1 MPTFFDK
8 TRCVAATVSAFL
20 LLCATSSTPA
30 FAQSVTDSLGLD
42 DAELKGN
49 YGPRHFLGVSVT
61 HSRRS
66 NFDDIDEDDNETTPG
81 NTYGVLVEGGALP
94 FRTIFGAEGGLEAS
108 LGLGFPAFGTFF
120 GGFRGSLGLSLV
132 PIPLGA
138 IRIGVSAG
146 GAIGGHRR
154 FYIKPHASLD
164 LGGFAELQASYT
176 WNPPKASRVWS
187 EGGPPGSYGIAEET
201 LRGQLWIVLDPDEYD
216 DEFSVEAFHL
226 FLERTT
232 LSSPTPEVLEQKHI
246 RGGSYYSGGVGLS
259 F

>member
-1 MPTFFDK
+1 MHTIQELK
-8 TRCVAATVSAFL
+8 IR
-20 LLCATSSTPA
+20 TPA
-30 FAQSVTDSLGLD
+30 LLTLLTLLAHGSPAAAQGITDSLGLD
-42 DAELKGN
+42 DDELKGN

-61 HSRRS
+61 HSRRT
-66 NFDDIDEDDNETTPG
+66 NFDEIDEADTETLPG
-81 NTYGVLVEGGALP
+81 NTYGLLIEGGALP

-108 LGLGFPAFGTFF
+108 LGLGFPSFGTFF
-120 GGFRGSLGLSLV
+120 GGFRGSLGLSVV

-138 IRIGVSAG
+138 IRIGISAG
-146 GAIGGHRR
+146 GAFGGHRR
-154 FYIKPHASLD
+154 FYLKPHASLD

-187 EGGPPGSYGIAEET
+187 EGGPPGSYGIKEET

-226 FLERTT
+226 FLEHTT
-232 LSSPTPEVLEQKHI
+232 ISTPTPEILEQKHI
-246 RGGSYYSGGVGLS
+246 REGSYFSGGAGLS